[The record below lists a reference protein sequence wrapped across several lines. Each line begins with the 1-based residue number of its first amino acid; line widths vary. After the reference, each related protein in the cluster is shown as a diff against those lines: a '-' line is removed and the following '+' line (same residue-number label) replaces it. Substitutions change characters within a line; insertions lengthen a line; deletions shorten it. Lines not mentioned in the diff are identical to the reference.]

1 MTSCNCIREA
11 LPFRSSTQRHDWLV
25 PIMGCLR
32 LYLALKYK
40 WPMSSQWALNELFEL
55 SSWLEQRVLA
65 FIRRCLS
72 KFALCILL
80 KGCFLCCIW
89 NLPVY
94 LGEFGVPTEEE
105 LHGLVVDRLLKILS
119 VLGWTSAESVLGD
132 PIDSVFMQT
141 LQQTKLWHLG
151 PVSKAL
157 YHSVPSMKMTCVP
170 FPAFPQSTGEWNT
183 HHSILGAAK
192 KRLATAES
200 STPNPCKQRT
210 SPADRQTYYLRAVYL
225 GNNSTKHDFDCSS
238 PTSSRISPH
247 PTQSLEGKLVS
258 IIQGGK
264 SRGSTSSTVRWNLGK
279 MSRIQS
285 RRHSEE
291 TKIAR
296 RESNPMPFGISR
308 DHIIISFACE
318 LPGVPAL
325 ELENDSKKKG
335 GGECMQWMACCSRF
349 KTLQLFRFP
358 SKRNVQK

>member
-1 MTSCNCIREA
+1 
-11 LPFRSSTQRHDWLV
+11 
-25 PIMGCLR
+25 
-32 LYLALKYK
+32 
-40 WPMSSQWALNELFEL
+40 MSSQWALNEL

-119 VLGWTSAESVLGD
+119 VLGWTRVTLSTLSLLGD

-170 FPAFPQSTGEWNT
+170 FHAFPQSTREWIT

-210 SPADRQTYYLRAVYL
+210 SPADRHTIY
-225 GNNSTKHDFDCSS
+225 
-238 PTSSRISPH
+238 
-247 PTQSLEGKLVS
+247 
-258 IIQGGK
+258 
-264 SRGSTSSTVRWNLGK
+264 
-279 MSRIQS
+279 
-285 RRHSEE
+285 
-291 TKIAR
+291 
-296 RESNPMPFGISR
+296 
-308 DHIIISFACE
+308 
-318 LPGVPAL
+318 
-325 ELENDSKKKG
+325 
-335 GGECMQWMACCSRF
+335 
-349 KTLQLFRFP
+349 
-358 SKRNVQK
+358 VQYI

>member
-1 MTSCNCIREA
+1 MTSWNCIREA

-32 LYLALKYK
+32 LYLALKCK
-40 WPMSSQWALNELFEL
+40 CPMSSQWALNEL

-72 KFALCILL
+72 KFALDAFCSKVSCVSETCLCTLVPWILW
-80 KGCFLCCIW
+80 IW
-89 NLPVY
+89 CPNRRRTPWSRCWSSSQNSLRSWLNQCRVSVRRSNR
-94 LGEFGVPTEEE
+94 FG
-105 LHGLVVDRLLKILS
+105 LHANS
-119 VLGWTSAESVLGD
+119 E
-132 PIDSVFMQT
+132 
-141 LQQTKLWHLG
+141 QTKLWHLG

-157 YHSVPSMKMTCVP
+157 YRSVPSMKMTCVP
-170 FPAFPQSTGEWNT
+170 FPAFPP

-210 SPADRQTYYLRAVYL
+210 SPADRQTYYLRVVYL
-225 GNNSTKHDFDCSS
+225 GINSTKHDFDCSS

-296 RESNPMPFGISR
+296 REPKPMPFGISR
-308 DHIIISFACE
+308 DHIIILFACE
-318 LPGVPAL
+318 LPAVPAL

-349 KTLQLFRFP
+349 KTFQLFRFS

>member
-1 MTSCNCIREA
+1 
-11 LPFRSSTQRHDWLV
+11 
-25 PIMGCLR
+25 
-32 LYLALKYK
+32 
-40 WPMSSQWALNELFEL
+40 MSSQWALNEL

-119 VLGWTSAESVLGD
+119 VLGWTRVTLSTLSLLGD

-170 FPAFPQSTGEWNT
+170 FPAFPP

-225 GNNSTKHDFDCSS
+225 GINSTKHDFDC
-238 PTSSRISPH
+238 SSRISPH

-296 RESNPMPFGISR
+296 RESKPMPFGISR
-308 DHIIISFACE
+308 DHIIILFACE
-318 LPGVPAL
+318 LPAVPAL

-349 KTLQLFRFP
+349 KTLQLFRFS